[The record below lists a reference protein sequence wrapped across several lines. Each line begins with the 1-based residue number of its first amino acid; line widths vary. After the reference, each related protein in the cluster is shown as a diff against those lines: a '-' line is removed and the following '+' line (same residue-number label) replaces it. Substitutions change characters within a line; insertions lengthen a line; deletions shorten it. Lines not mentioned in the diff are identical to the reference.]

1 MNKKKKNIFLTDSL
15 LSGKTTIIIT
25 IFQIIVYKFYCV
37 TVIIK
42 LMAHKKD
49 HNFPNPEGKISVLK
63 RYLHILA
70 LLQSPPGTNETW
82 NAASL
87 ARLLSLEED
96 EKDISDSHVRKYI
109 KDHIEDELGISV
121 DRTQGGLITALAE
134 DLDPD
139 MQLEIARVY
148 SGFVVKDS
156 TRDMVLQKF
165 IAANPGRALWT
176 LGRIYFAALEKRM
189 IQCTYKTNEGQVL
202 TEWKLCPCYFIFRN
216 NNLYLVVYD
225 AEMKKYMPLVAE
237 RIQDVVVCDA
247 SYSFDWEVPDVDEL
261 FATSL
266 SAFINNT
273 NTVLVTILYSPVVKT
288 IIENIIASLH
298 PIIQKETNN
307 WYTATFTI
315 SDYLYLCKQLVL
327 YGKEVEIVSPQ
338 KVRQA
343 MINMLKES
351 LSIYEQ

>member
-1 MNKKKKNIFLTDSL
+1 MVLQNFK
-15 LSGKTTIIIT
+15 
-25 IFQIIVYKFYCV
+25 IIVYKLYYNRV
-37 TVIIK
+37 SIDT
-42 LMAHKKD
+42 MARKKE
-49 HNFPNPEGKISVLK
+49 HNFPNPEGKINVLK

-70 LLQSPPGTNETW
+70 LLQSPPGSKETW
-82 NAASL
+82 NATSL

-96 EKDISDSHVRKYI
+96 ENDISDSHVRKYI
-109 KDHIEDELGISV
+109 KDHIEDDLGISV

-156 TRDMVLQKF
+156 TRDMILQKF
-165 IAANPGRALWT
+165 IAANPNRALWT
-176 LGRIYFAALEKRM
+176 LARIYFAALEKRM
-189 IQCTYKTNEGQVL
+189 IQCNYKTNDGQLL
-202 TEWKLCPCYFIFRN
+202 TDRKLCPCYFIFRN

-225 AEMKKYMPLVAE
+225 ADMKRYLPLVAE
-237 RIQDVVVCDA
+237 RIQDIVVCDKKHR
-247 SYSFDWEVPDVDEL
+247 FNWEVPDVDEL

-266 SAFINNT
+266 SAFIDNS
-273 NTVLVTILYSPVVKT
+273 NTVEVTIRYSQVVKT
-288 IIENIIASLH
+288 IIENIITSLQPSIEH
-298 PIIQKETNN
+298 ENN
-307 WYTATFTI
+307 DWYRATFTI

-327 YGKEVEIVSPQ
+327 YGREVEIVSPQ

-343 MINMLKES
+343 MISMLKES

>member
-1 MNKKKKNIFLTDSL
+1 MARKN
-15 LSGKTTIIIT
+15 
-25 IFQIIVYKFYCV
+25 
-37 TVIIK
+37 
-42 LMAHKKD
+42 D

-70 LLQSPPGTNETW
+70 LLQSPPGANETW

-87 ARLLSLEED
+87 ARLLSLEEN

-134 DLDPD
+134 DLDAD

-156 TRDMVLQKF
+156 TRDLVLQKF
-165 IAANPGRALWT
+165 IAANPDRALWT
-176 LGRIYFAALEKRM
+176 LARIYFAALEKRM
-189 IQCTYKTNEGQVL
+189 IQCTYKTNEGQL
-202 TEWKLCPCYFIFRN
+202 LIDWKLCPCYFIFRN

-225 AEMKKYMPLVAE
+225 TDMKKYLPLVAE
-237 RIQDVVVCDA
+237 RIQNVIVCDVLHN
-247 SYSFDWEVPDVDEL
+247 FEWEVPDVDEL

-273 NTVLVTILYSPVVKT
+273 NTVEVAIRYSQVVKT
-288 IIENIIASLH
+288 TIENIIASLH
-298 PIIQKETNN
+298 PEIQNEPNN
-307 WYTATFTI
+307 WYRATFAI

-327 YGKEVEIVSPQ
+327 YGREVEIVNPQ

-351 LSIYEQ
+351 LSVYEQ